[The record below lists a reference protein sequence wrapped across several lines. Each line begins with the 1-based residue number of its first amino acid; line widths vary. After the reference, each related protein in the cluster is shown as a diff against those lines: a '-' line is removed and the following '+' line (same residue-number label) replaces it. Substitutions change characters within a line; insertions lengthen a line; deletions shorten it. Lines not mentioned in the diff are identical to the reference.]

1 MTIPHKYHIPLLLL
15 VCLCIFFPHLG
26 VMYENIMEARNFVTA
41 RDMVERGNWIFTTIN
56 DTPRYQKPPMPTWFT
71 ALSALVFGLGKL
83 WALRLPAAIMATL
96 LTLSSYRLG
105 REIFKD
111 AMQALYAALIL
122 ATSFYIVFAGRNG
135 TWDIYCH
142 AFTMVS
148 IYCLWHFI
156 RGRKLLL
163 NAIGAGVFIGFS
175 FLSKGPVSH
184 YALLLPFIIA
194 YLVVYRPPFSW
205 KKAFPLSL
213 LIICALVVGL
223 SWGLVIYFFDHD
235 TLTRILEA
243 EAAAR
248 GNRNVRPFY
257 YYWSFF
263 TQSGIWTIP
272 AFIGLLYP
280 YLKNKVKDLQAYRF
294 TLFWTLAAVILLS
307 IIPDKKSR
315 YLMPMLIP
323 LALNT
328 SFYIKY
334 LVHNFQDFK
343 SNLERF
349 PVYFNFGIIAVIALV
364 AGITGVFALD
374 LTGLWPWFVLLAL
387 SLIIVGVVIV
397 RGLRAKNIS
406 RVFMAV
412 IAFTCCVIV
421 FGFPLMRITYSNPDF
436 DRLSPKITQ
445 WQAQGV
451 PVYMFDNG
459 SPELLWDTGHVL
471 PVVVEDGVHLP
482 QEDEFMVIL
491 DGARIDDFTSEFASF
506 DFQEVDVID
515 GNVLPGTD
523 RNHKDRRVAHVFKV
537 SQGR

>member
-1 MTIPHKYHIPLLLL
+1 
-15 VCLCIFFPHLG
+15 
-26 VMYENIMEARNFVTA
+26 
-41 RDMVERGNWIFTTIN
+41 
-56 DTPRYQKPPMPTWFT
+56 MP
-71 ALSALVFGLGKL
+71 V
-83 WALRLPAAIMATL
+83 
-96 LTLSSYRLG
+96 
-105 REIFKD
+105 
-111 AMQALYAALIL
+111 
-122 ATSFYIVFAGRNG
+122 
-135 TWDIYCH
+135 
-142 AFTMVS
+142 
-148 IYCLWHFI
+148 
-156 RGRKLLL
+156 
-163 NAIGAGVFIGFS
+163 
-175 FLSKGPVSH
+175 
-184 YALLLPFIIA
+184 
-194 YLVVYRPPFSW
+194 
-205 KKAFPLSL
+205 
-213 LIICALVVGL
+213 
-223 SWGLVIYFFDHD
+223 
-235 TLTRILEA
+235 
-243 EAAAR
+243 
-248 GNRNVRPFY
+248 
-257 YYWSFF
+257 
-263 TQSGIWTIP
+263 
-272 AFIGLLYP
+272 
-280 YLKNKVKDLQAYRF
+280 
-294 TLFWTLAAVILLS
+294 
-307 IIPDKKSR
+307 
-315 YLMPMLIP
+315 LIP

-374 LTGLWPWFVLLAL
+374 LTGLWAWFVLLAL